1 MVMAFAAAYFALEGE
16 IKRRKIQ
23 LDPYTVVA
31 IVAFLNSVLSMLE
44 AYGRWR

>member
-16 IKRRKIQ
+16 IKRRKIP

-31 IVAFLNSVLSMLE
+31 IVAFAGTSSIRLPT
-44 AYGRWR
+44 A